1 MSDHKQKYEN
11 ANAQGGQTWYPG
23 PGVWSGMRRPVRLS
37 GWGYGH
43 HPHHPVEMAQQ
54 PAMQGAQWTGPN
66 RGAAWSGPAM
76 VWWAAQ
82 PSHAAA
88 GPGPAWPNPAAQA
101 QAQPQAASAPAEAA
115 ENQSIF
121 SSGLGIHNDALVK
134 GLLIGAGVAYLL
146 TNETVQKNIMTAG
159 VKLWSA
165 LQGGVEEMKE
175 RFRDAEAEAHA
186 SKKGK
191 SRTGP
196 RRSPAC
202 LSHPVAEQAG

>member
-11 ANAQGGQTWYPG
+11 SNAQGSQTWYPG
-23 PGVWSGMRRPVRLS
+23 PGIWSGMAAPWYAYP
-37 GWGYGH
+37 GWGCGP

-54 PAMQGAQWTGPN
+54 PAMQGAQWMGPIPE
-66 RGAAWSGPAM
+66 RHGPARPWCGGLRIRLTRRP
-76 VWWAAQ
+76 VQ
-82 PSHAAA
+82 DR
-88 GPGPAWPNPAAQA
+88 PGRARAAAQA
-101 QAQPQAASAPAEAA
+101 EAQPQQASAPAQSA
-115 ENQSIF
+115 EKPSIF

-146 TNETVQKNIMTAG
+146 ANETVQKNLMTAG

-186 SKKGK
+186 SKKGR

-202 LSHPVAEQAG
+202 LPHRVAE